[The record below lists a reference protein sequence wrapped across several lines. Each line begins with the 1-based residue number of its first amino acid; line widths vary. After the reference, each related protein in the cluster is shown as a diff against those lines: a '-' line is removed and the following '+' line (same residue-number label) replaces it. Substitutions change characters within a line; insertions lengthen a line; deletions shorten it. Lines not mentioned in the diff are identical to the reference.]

1 MVSRREL
8 TRLSAAALLGG
19 AARALEPAA
28 APKPADLVDEWI
40 KRLNALADWTAEADA
55 AEKVESFVN
64 LYDPDVMQFTGP
76 NEDQIGMATYSG
88 HEGIRVWAARFGRA
102 WSKSEY
108 QIAVQTYAE
117 KTAGLLLTTQPPWG
131 GVAVSVEL
139 LTLTTSR
146 ATKKKF
152 AAPAAVFLEFT
163 NTGRIR
169 RARIY
174 LLKDE
179 MAEIIA

>member
-8 TRLSAAALLGG
+8 TLLATSTLLGG
-19 AARALEPAA
+19 AARAVES
-28 APKPADLVDEWI
+28 APPGAADLVDEWI
-40 KRLNALADWTAEADA
+40 KRLNALADWTAEDDA
-55 AEKVESFVN
+55 AKQVEQFVQ
-64 LYDPDVMQFTGP
+64 LYDPEALQFTGP

-108 QIAVQTYAE
+108 QIRVQTFQE
-117 KTAGLLLTTQPPWG
+117 KTAGLLLTTEPPWG
-131 GVAVSVEL
+131 GVALGVEL
-139 LTLTTSR
+139 LTITTAR
-146 ATKKKF
+146 ETKKKF

-163 NTGRIR
+163 HAGKVR

-179 MAEIIA
+179 MREIIA